1 MLLKQ
6 PGFTMIAVITLAL
19 GIGANTAIFSVI
31 YGVLLRPLPYP
42 AAERLVIL
50 TMTGR
55 NVDLPTFVSYPDY
68 VDLRDRTHS
77 FDDSACFVDDVFNVT
92 GVEPAVAVDGRRV
105 NWNFFQL
112 LGVKPQVGRL
122 FAPSDDQAGA
132 VPTAAIS
139 DALWHEKFGGDN
151 TVIGK
156 TISLDGS

>member
-1 MLLKQ
+1 L
-6 PGFTMIAVITLAL
+6 IAVITLAL

-31 YGVLLRPLPYP
+31 YAVLLRPLPYP

-50 TMTGR
+50 TATG
-55 NVDLPTFVSYPDY
+55 DLPTYVSYPDY

-105 NWNFFQL
+105 NWNFFQM
-112 LGVKPQVGRL
+112 LGVTPQLGRL
-122 FAPSDDQAGA
+122 FAPSDDQAGT

-139 DALWHEKFGGDN
+139 DALWHEKFGGD
-151 TVIGK
+151 TRSSARLSVS
-156 TISLDGS
+156 TEARLP